1 MKTFMPLT
9 FYSGKKVLFS
19 PSLRKKRIGR
29 GEGEGIRRKK
39 KKKEEEKEK
48 DEEEEEEEEG

>member
-29 GEGEGIRRKK
+29 GGGEGIRRKK